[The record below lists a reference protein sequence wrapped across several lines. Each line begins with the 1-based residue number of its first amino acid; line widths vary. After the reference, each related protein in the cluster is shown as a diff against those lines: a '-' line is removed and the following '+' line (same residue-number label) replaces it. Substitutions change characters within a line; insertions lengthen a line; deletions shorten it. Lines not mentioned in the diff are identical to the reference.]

1 MTGEA
6 PLVLIVDDDASV
18 REALADLLRSASVDS
33 VSFGSTGEL
42 LNFQHP
48 DRPGCI
54 VLDVQL
60 PDLNGLTL
68 QEQLNANR
76 RSLPIIFI
84 TGFGD
89 VPTSVRAMKAG
100 AIDFLSKPVD
110 ADELLAAVDRAIEQD
125 RSSRA
130 DARRLTEVSALVEG
144 LSTRERDVLRGVSSG
159 LMSKQIAYEL
169 GLTEIT
175 IKVHRASMM
184 KKMRV
189 GSIIEL
195 IRLIEPVRD
204 RL

>member
-1 MTGEA
+1 MTEEA
-6 PLVLIVDDDASV
+6 PLVLIVDDDESV
-18 REALADLLRSASVDS
+18 REALVDLLRSASVDS

-42 LNFQHP
+42 LNFQQP
-48 DRPGCI
+48 DRPACI

-60 PDLNGLTL
+60 PDLNGLAL
-68 QEQLNANR
+68 QEQLNTDR

-110 ADELLAAVDRAIEQD
+110 ADELLAAVDRAIERD

-159 LMSKQIAYEL
+159 LMSKQIAFEL

>member
-1 MTGEA
+1 MTEEES
-6 PLVLIVDDDASV
+6 LVLIVDDDESV
-18 REALADLLRSASVDS
+18 REAIADLLRSAGVDS

-42 LNFQHP
+42 LSFGKP

-54 VLDVQL
+54 ILDVQL
-60 PDLNGLTL
+60 PDLNGLAL
-68 QEQLNANR
+68 QEQLNANG
-76 RSLPIIFI
+76 RSIPIIFI

-130 DARRLTEVSALVEG
+130 EARRLIEVSALVEG
-144 LSTRERDVLRGVSSG
+144 LSARERDVLRGVSSG
-159 LMSKQIAYEL
+159 LMSKQIAYDL

-184 KKMRV
+184 KKMQV

-195 IRLIEPVRD
+195 IRLIEPVKD